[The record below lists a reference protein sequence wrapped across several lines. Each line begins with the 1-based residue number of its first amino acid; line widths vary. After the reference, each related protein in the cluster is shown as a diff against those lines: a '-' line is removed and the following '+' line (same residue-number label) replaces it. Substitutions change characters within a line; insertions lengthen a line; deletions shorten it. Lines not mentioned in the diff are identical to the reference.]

1 MGKSINFNNVKKHF
15 LTVTL
20 NDEDNTTLLV
30 TTPSKGIFNELALFQ
45 ELAGGVGEEKD
56 PETVDSL
63 YELTAKLMSRNKGN
77 IKITKEH
84 LEEIFDLEDIIIF
97 FNAYME
103 FIAEI
108 SATKN

>member
-1 MGKSINFNNVKKHF
+1 MAKALDFRNAKKHF
-15 LTVTL
+15 LTVIL

-30 TTPSKGIFNELALFQ
+30 TTPNKGLFEELTLFQ
-45 ELAGGVGEEKD
+45 DLANGVGEEKD

-63 YELTAKLMSRNKGN
+63 YDLTAKIMSRNKGN

-97 FNAYME
+97 FNGYMD

-108 SATKN
+108 SARKN